1 MELANRLKQLRK
13 LSGISQVALAEYLM
27 CSSGTISNYEN
38 GVHFPDPQTLIGFAN
53 FYGVSVD
60 YLLGRTLRDQ
70 PVISLDQNI
79 FGLYT
84 VSDLLWLEENLPEED
99 LMNLVHLIKLFV
111 MAAHAAKSKTSDG
124 EKEF

>member
-1 MELANRLKQLRK
+1 MELATRLKQLRK
-13 LSGISQVALAEYLM
+13 LSGISQVVLAEYLM

-38 GVHFPDPQTLIGFAN
+38 GVHSPDPETLIGFAN

-70 PVISLDQNI
+70 KVISLDQYI

-84 VSDLLWLEENLPEED
+84 VSDLLWLEENLPEEH
-99 LMNLVHLIKLFV
+99 LMNLIHLLKLFEMV
-111 MAAHAAKSKTSDG
+111 ARG
-124 EKEF
+124 EKPTT